1 MQEAVS
7 STFSGPRWRI
17 GRTFGEFDLGKENCT
32 CTHSESSVEKW
43 GGGLPQK
50 KFFLLSGLIVYGL
63 HLQVYTIFSILV
75 PSLRGYIGPPQLI
88 RKYDVFKFMIARLL

>member
-1 MQEAVS
+1 MHTQREL
-7 STFSGPRWRI
+7 G
-17 GRTFGEFDLGKENCT
+17 GEVG
-32 CTHSESSVEKW
+32 
-43 GGGLPQK
+43 GGGLPPK
-50 KFFLLSGLIVYGL
+50 KSFLLSGLIVYGL

>member
-1 MQEAVS
+1 MHTQREL
-7 STFSGPRWRI
+7 G
-17 GRTFGEFDLGKENCT
+17 GEVG
-32 CTHSESSVEKW
+32 W
-43 GGGLPQK
+43 GGLPQK
-50 KFFLLSGLIVYGL
+50 KSFLLSGLIVYGL